1 MLVSLSL
8 IPYFTYY
15 AFSLSESTENN
26 KSWEKHYL
34 LGQFS
39 DTDLESNKIFLIEYR
54 TLNGTVDSFTHENLS
69 TLVAE
74 TNGNDGVFELK
85 FPRNYPYTNDPKQSP
100 GNNFFVLENRIET
113 ASFTKRIDECHF
125 VFSIPYSG
133 QTQIKIGWTYLLSG
147 SELLK
152 NHGDEIPEH
161 CKNQTI
167 VEGLRPLHQFKA
179 GVESNNIQCKEEFEL
194 AIKISDG
201 TPACV
206 KSATKLK
213 LIERGWVKSFS

>member
-1 MLVSLSL
+1 MVSLLL
-8 IPYFTYY
+8 IPYFTHL
-15 AFSLSESTENN
+15 AFSLSESIENHKN
-26 KSWEKHYL
+26 WEKHYL

-39 DTDLESNKIFLIEYR
+39 DTDLESNKIFLFEYR
-54 TLNGTVDSFTHENLS
+54 SINGMVDSFTHDGFS

-74 TNGNDGVFELK
+74 THDNDGVFKLK

-100 GNNFFVLENRIET
+100 GANFLVLENGIET

-133 QTQIKIGWTYLLSG
+133 QTQIKIAWTYLLSE

-161 CKNQTI
+161 CINQTI
-167 VEGLRPLHQFKA
+167 VDGLRPLHQFKA
-179 GVESNNIQCKEEFEL
+179 GVESNYIQCKEEFEL
-194 AIKISDG
+194 AIKSSDG

-206 KSATKLK
+206 KPATKLK
-213 LIERGWVKSFS
+213 LIERGWTKSL